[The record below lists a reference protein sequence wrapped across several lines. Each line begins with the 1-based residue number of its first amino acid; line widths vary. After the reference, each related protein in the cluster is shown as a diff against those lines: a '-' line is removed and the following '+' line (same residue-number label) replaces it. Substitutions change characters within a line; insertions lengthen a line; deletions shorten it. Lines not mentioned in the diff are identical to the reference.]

1 MRRRRETNENQK
13 NLEGWGKSKIIHCVK
28 KKRARFAFLVY
39 LIDFFKITEY
49 FIFAVIKGS

>member
-13 NLEGWGKSKIIHCVK
+13 NEEGWGKSKIIHCVK
-28 KKRARFAFLVY
+28 KELDLLFLVY

>member
-28 KKRARFAFLVY
+28 KKRARFAFMVY